1 LSAFETCNTTAQ
13 NKADRQE
20 GSRLDLRIPSC
31 LSDSGDGHERPLRVS
46 HPARARHLSQSV
58 AAVPVERCRRPEPAI
73 FGLPWWK
80 RREWAKTDLTESE
93 KTLWWELF
101 DRWRK

>member
-1 LSAFETCNTTAQ
+1 
-13 NKADRQE
+13 
-20 GSRLDLRIPSC
+20 
-31 LSDSGDGHERPLRVS
+31 
-46 HPARARHLSQSV
+46 
-58 AAVPVERCRRPEPAI
+58 VERCRRPEPAI